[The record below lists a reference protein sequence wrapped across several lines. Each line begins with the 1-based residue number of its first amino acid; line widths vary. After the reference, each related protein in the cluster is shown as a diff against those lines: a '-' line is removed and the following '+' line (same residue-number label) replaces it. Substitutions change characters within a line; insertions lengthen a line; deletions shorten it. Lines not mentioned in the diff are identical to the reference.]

1 MKLIQSSLKK
11 ETAMIQT
18 PHHKILKIAI
28 IFISA
33 ILIIIGLAG
42 FMQYRQ
48 ATQDKAAS
56 LEIEQAQL
64 YSYYVYA
71 SGRKMHFVATKKP
84 NQAQYPLVIFVH
96 GAPGNWQNFK
106 RYLTDPALREIA
118 TLVSIDRLGYG
129 KSEKGKW
136 EPSLK
141 IQAST
146 LHEIVKLY
154 PDSVPKIFVG
164 HSFGGPVLARY
175 GIDYPD
181 EAHQFIIL
189 AGSVDPELEV
199 TKWYQTLANWFRFI
213 VPSDWNVANQ
223 EILPLKGELE
233 AMLPF
238 WQNIQAKLLVI
249 QGRDDKLVPHENARF
264 IKQQIADAEIIY
276 LAGQG
281 HFLPWERYEM
291 IANII
296 IKKTT
301 ANR

>member
-1 MKLIQSSLKK
+1 
-11 ETAMIQT
+11 MIKT
-18 PHHKILKIAI
+18 RNHKIVKIAI
-28 IFISA
+28 ICISA
-33 ILIIIGLAG
+33 ILIIVGLAG
-42 FMQYRQ
+42 FAQYRQ
-48 ATQDKAAS
+48 DKQDRAAS
-56 LEIEQAQL
+56 QEIEQAQL
-64 YSYYVYA
+64 YSDYVYA
-71 SGRKMHFVATKKP
+71 SGRKMHFVATQKP
-84 NQAQYPLVIFVH
+84 NRAQYPLVIFVH

-106 RYLTDPALREIA
+106 QYLTDPALREIA
-118 TLVSIDRLGYG
+118 TLISIDRLGYG

-136 EPSLK
+136 ETSLK
-141 IQAST
+141 IQASI

-154 PDSVPKIFVG
+154 PDSAPKIFVG

-181 EAHQFIIL
+181 NKHQFIIL
-189 AGSVDPELEV
+189 AGSVDPALEV
-199 TKWYQTLANWFRFI
+199 TKWYQILADWVRFI
-213 VPSDWNVANQ
+213 VPSAWNVANQ

-238 WQNIQAKLLVI
+238 WQNIEAKILVI

-264 IKQQIADAEIIY
+264 IKEQIADAEIIY

-296 IKKTT
+296 IKKSK
-301 ANR
+301 AN

>member
-1 MKLIQSSLKK
+1 
-11 ETAMIQT
+11 MIKT
-18 PHHKILKIAI
+18 RNHKIVKITL
-28 IFISA
+28 IFIGA
-33 ILIIIGLAG
+33 VLIIVWAAG
-42 FMQYRQ
+42 YAQSGQ
-48 ATQDKAAS
+48 GTQDRALAQ
-56 LEIEQAQL
+56 EIEQAQL
-64 YSYYVYA
+64 YSDYVHAY
-71 SGRKMHFVATKKP
+71 GRKMHFVATKKP

-96 GAPGNWQNFK
+96 GAPGNWQNFEQ
-106 RYLTDPALREIA
+106 YLTDPALRENA
-118 TLVSIDRLGYG
+118 TLISIDRLGYG
-129 KSEKGKW
+129 KSQKGKW
-136 EPSLK
+136 ETSLK
-141 IQAST
+141 IHAAL
-146 LHEIVKLY
+146 LHEVMKLY
-154 PDSVPKIFVG
+154 PDSAPKIFVG

-181 EAHQFIIL
+181 ETHQFIIL
-189 AGSVDPELEV
+189 AGSVDPALEV
-199 TKWYQTLANWFRFI
+199 TKWYQTLAHWFRFL

-238 WQNIQAKLLVI
+238 WQNIKAKLLVI

-264 IKQQIADAEIIY
+264 IKQQIPDAEIIY

-296 IKKTT
+296 IKKTK